1 MINENIL
8 DKLIQL
14 SENSITSEDWINW
27 WSQNELLVKKEISP
41 GWFLKIKPKMAQG
54 IDGATLI
61 SQNNTKDFLKS
72 INQDF
77 KVSSKNNYKLNW
89 EKSINELSEK
99 EEIDFK
105 IYFENNFKNLNK
117 EYPNVY
123 SAIKENFSGNGDI
136 VKKEFSKEDILQKS
150 FSKYLTEEIINYFA
164 NISLL
169 QSDGI
174 TFNLDFID
182 FNNDEYLKIGEL
194 WLYNDG
200 DEILIKKNSN
210 EVYLNNIGSKQI
222 KILKNSFYNFIE
234 STLTDFIN
242 DN

>member
-1 MINENIL
+1 MINKNIL
-8 DKLIQL
+8 DKLVQL
-14 SENSITSEDWINW
+14 IENSIASEDWINW

-41 GWFLKIKPKMAQG
+41 RWFLKIKPKMAQG

-77 KVSSKNNYKLNW
+77 KVSSGNNYKLNW

-117 EYPNVY
+117 EYPNLY

-150 FSKYLTEEIINYFA
+150 FSKYLTEEIINYFT

-174 TFNLDFID
+174 TFNLEFID
-182 FNNDEYLKIGEL
+182 FKNDEYLKIGEL

-222 KILKNSFYNFIE
+222 KILNNSFYNFIE